1 MIPEAECKKGCVLDT
16 MGTTTAQ
23 LRHRELTQE
32 IYNIGDEVA
41 DYIEHIMEAI
51 SDWDDELVDDCL
63 AEFEEIIA
71 EARDD
76 SRTVVAELLGLRHAL
91 TSGLRQGT
99 VSARSAV
106 RVGLT
111 QPERITASQLE
122 DTHPIGEIVMV
133 GDMAAAL
140 NARTE
145 AIVAHLEQVVDWVLA
160 QTACAADDL
169 DAVSLPMVYGR
180 VADDVCTSTRAWLD
194 VVADAH
200 PDYVWTKRG
209 CNPPSFLLERAR
221 IDSVVARV
229 AERMQ
234 DKRGQVS

>member
-1 MIPEAECKKGCVLDT
+1 

-51 SDWDDELVDDCL
+51 SDWDAELVEDCL
-63 AEFEEIIA
+63 TEFEEIVA

-76 SRTVVAELLGLRHAL
+76 SRTVVAELSGLRHAL

-99 VSARSAV
+99 VSARSGA
-106 RVGLT
+106 RVGST

-122 DTHPIGEIVMV
+122 QTHPIGEIVMV

-145 AIVAHLEQVVDWVLA
+145 AIVTHLEQVVDWVLA
-160 QTACAADDL
+160 QTACVADDL

-180 VADDVCTSTRAWLD
+180 VADDVCTSTRAWLEA
-194 VVADAH
+194 VADAH
-200 PDYVWTKRG
+200 PDYVWTRLG

-221 IDSVVARV
+221 IDAVVARV
-229 AERMQ
+229 ATRMQ
-234 DKRGQVS
+234 DKHGQVS